1 MDKAKAYRI
10 LRSFADGIVP
20 AKYKA
25 TVERWL
31 LSGKDSDAVD
41 EAMQKIWEETSAQ
54 PDESTA
60 RSLQQFQSR
69 RRHTLTPT
77 RHTFGMRRMMRYAA
91 IIVLILMTGA
101 AVWMYTSNHYAQ
113 SEKMLECYVPN
124 GKIDTLQLSDGTSVI
139 INSGST
145 VLYPK
150 KFRGAVR
157 RIYLLGEAH
166 FAVTKDASHPFIVRA
181 GRLNVQVL
189 GTHFNV
195 RAYSG
200 DDKVTT
206 TLEEGMVKLFDDAH
220 QENACILHPNEMAV
234 YDRQSGMMQKDKV
247 NAKNYSQWTDGSLHF
262 ENQTIRQIITILSHH
277 FDVSIQVDTS
287 LDAKRAFTMDFKQYE
302 TIDDVLTVLTQL
314 SGDMSYQKDGR
325 IIKLLPKKINP

>member
-41 EAMQKIWEETSAQ
+41 DAMQKIWEETSAQ

-124 GKIDTLQLSDGTSVI
+124 GKIDTLQLSDAAPPSSSIRVPRCCI
-139 INSGST
+139 RRSS
-145 VLYPK
+145 
-150 KFRGAVR
+150 AVP
-157 RIYLLGEAH
+157 
-166 FAVTKDASHPFIVRA
+166 FAAS
-181 GRLNVQVL
+181 
-189 GTHFNV
+189 
-195 RAYSG
+195 
-200 DDKVTT
+200 
-206 TLEEGMVKLFDDAH
+206 
-220 QENACILHPNEMAV
+220 
-234 YDRQSGMMQKDKV
+234 
-247 NAKNYSQWTDGSLHF
+247 
-262 ENQTIRQIITILSHH
+262 
-277 FDVSIQVDTS
+277 TS
-287 LDAKRAFTMDFKQYE
+287 LAKL
-302 TIDDVLTVLTQL
+302 ISL
-314 SGDMSYQKDGR
+314 SPRTPVTPSSSGQAD
-325 IIKLLPKKINP
+325 